1 MIRAV
6 AILGSALGL
15 YAVPFAAATPQAS
28 FVHFTSPSGNIDCLG
43 DAQAP
48 AFVECTVQHATWPH
62 LPPKPARCD
71 LDWSP
76 TELDLGHRRVTVGA
90 CRGDVGPLCGAG
102 SQRCTTLAYGH
113 SVDIGPI
120 RCTSATNGVT
130 CRYRTSPRVGFRVAR
145 EGYTVYRS

>member
-1 MIRAV
+1 MIS
-6 AILGSALGL
+6 AILAGLLALSA
-15 YAVPFAAATPQAS
+15 APAQAG

-43 DAQAP
+43 DARAP
-48 AFVECTVQHATWPH
+48 AFVECVVQRATWPR

-90 CRGDVGPLCGAG
+90 CRGDVGPLCGLG
-102 SQRCTTLAYGH
+102 SQKCTTLAYGR

-130 CRYRTSPRVGFRVAR
+130 CRYRTAPRVGFRVAR
-145 EGYTVYRS
+145 EGYTVFRI